1 MKRNAVVIGAVA
13 LAAVVAGMVR
23 FKGDSTDQPAA
34 TTSSASNNDAGP
46 APAAGSG
53 PPDASSPHDPA
64 SAAQRTNSTPLP
76 ADPRLAALQVS
87 PDNGLIKFVIADN
100 GKVIAEID
108 QDPASPGFG
117 KPSREYIYMGDKV
130 VALTAYRYMSDHVE
144 ITRTMVAYQPDGSV
158 AEIKA
163 TTSYQNNAGQLR

>member
-1 MKRNAVVIGAVA
+1 MSTRTVVVGAVA
-13 LAAVVAGMVR
+13 LAAAIAGVVWLT
-23 FKGDSTDQPAA
+23 GDPVDQHAAA
-34 TTSSASNNDAGP
+34 TTPSASDSSAGAGPVSTPGSQNQP
-46 APAAGSG
+46 APASQRA
-53 PPDASSPHDPA
+53 DAM
-64 SAAQRTNSTPLP
+64 P

-87 PDNGLIKFVIADN
+87 PDNGSIKFVVGDR

-108 QDPASPGFG
+108 QDPASLGFG

-158 AEIKA
+158 AEIKE
-163 TTSYQNNAGQLR
+163 TTSYQPTGGKSR